1 MRPLEIS
8 VNFMQYSLSIKNFS
22 LALILFSN
30 STVHAVEPHS
40 ESAVLAKN
48 ALIVDTH
55 IDVPFRIYRNPETDV
70 TKPTLG
76 GDFDLSRAKAGGL
89 NVAFMSIYIPASV
102 DDDGNAKTMADELI
116 NLVHGIVEKA
126 PESLAVA
133 TCVSDIYAQ
142 QDAGLVSLPMGMEN
156 GAPIE
161 GDLKNIDY
169 FRKRGIR
176 YITLA
181 HSKSNHISDSSYDTN
196 ERWKGLSDFG
206 KTLVSEMNNQGIM
219 IDISHVTDAAA
230 WQVLALSKTPIIA
243 SHSSLR
249 YFVPGFHRSMTDEM
263 VTAMAENGG
272 VIQINFGSGF
282 LTSAARAW
290 STKRSADIKA
300 FRETNQLEE
309 KDPAIL
315 EFGKQWLTEHP
326 YPYATLSDVLDH
338 IDRVVKLAGV
348 DHVGIGSDY
357 DGVGPTLPVDLKD
370 VESYPNLVMGLR
382 SRGYSDRNIEKILG
396 GNLMR
401 VWSAVERYA
410 EDEGFSPICNH
421 KS

>member
-1 MRPLEIS
+1 MRRVSLIHILSLPFLLLASINLQALEA
-8 VNFMQYSLSIKNFS
+8 N
-22 LALILFSN
+22 
-30 STVHAVEPHS
+30 S
-40 ESAVLAKN
+40 ESGELAKN

-55 IDVPFRIYRNPETDV
+55 IDVPFRVYRNPETDV
-70 TKPTLG
+70 TQLTVD
-76 GDFDLSRAKAGGL
+76 GDFDLYRAKAGGL

-102 DDDGNAKTMADELI
+102 DDEGNAKTMADELI
-116 NLVHGIVEKA
+116 DIVHGIVNKA

-133 TCVSDIYAQ
+133 TCVADIHAQ
-142 QDAGLVSLPMGMEN
+142 QEAGLISLPMGMEN

-161 GDLKNIDY
+161 GDLKNVDY

-196 ERWKGLSDFG
+196 ERWNGLSEFG
-206 KTLVSEMNNQGIM
+206 KTLVSEMNDQGIM

-230 WQVLALSKTPIIA
+230 WQVLNISKVPVIA

-263 VTAMAENGG
+263 VTALGENGG

-282 LTSAARAW
+282 LTSAARSW
-290 STKRSADIKA
+290 SQKRSDETKA
-300 FRETNQLEE
+300 FKENNQLEDE
-309 KDPAIL
+309 DPAIR
-315 EFGKQWLTEHP
+315 EFREQWMMNHP

-370 VESYPNLVMGLR
+370 VESYPNLVLGLR

-401 VWSAVERYA
+401 VWSAVETYA
-410 EDEGFSPICNH
+410 DKKGYSPLCSH
-421 KS
+421 KG

>member
-1 MRPLEIS
+1 MQRDHLIS
-8 VNFMQYSLSIKNFS
+8 IFTLSLIC
-22 LALILFSN
+22 LHG
-30 STVHAVEPHS
+30 TVVKAAEPRS
-40 ESAVLAKN
+40 ESAQFAKDT
-48 ALIVDTH
+48 LIVDTH

-70 TKPTLG
+70 TQPTVG

-89 NVAFMSIYIPASV
+89 NVAFMSIYTPASV
-102 DDDGNAKTMADELI
+102 DDEGNAKSMADELI

-142 QDAGLVSLPMGMEN
+142 QDAGLISLPMGMEN

-161 GDLKNIDY
+161 GDLENVDY
-169 FRKRGIR
+169 FRERGIR

-196 ERWKGLSDFG
+196 ERWNGLSVFG
-206 KTLVSEMNNQGIM
+206 KTLVSEMNSQGIM

-230 WQVLALSKTPIIA
+230 WQVLALSKTPVIA

-249 YFVPGFHRSMTDEM
+249 YFIPGFHRSMTDEM
-263 VTAMAENGG
+263 VTALGENGG

-282 LTSAARAW
+282 LTSAARSW
-290 STKRSADIKA
+290 STKRSADIIEFK
-300 FRETNQLEE
+300 EKNQFEE
-309 KDPAIL
+309 NDPAIV
-315 EFGKQWLTEHP
+315 EFGKQWMAEHP

-357 DGVGPTLPVDLKD
+357 DGVGATLPVDLKD

-401 VWSAVERYA
+401 VWSEVERYA
-410 EDEGFSPICNH
+410 AKNGYDPICNH
-421 KS
+421 SS